1 MCLRSGRKQMVG
13 WREAGN
19 KRAVRPGGGRRRR
32 RRREKREREE
42 NTGVLN
48 SFRDT
53 SGNITNPKVVF
64 TSLCAMIPGGI
75 VKA

>member
-1 MCLRSGRKQMVG
+1 MSEKRKEINGWTKRGRNKGRSG
-13 WREAGN
+13 WRQE
-19 KRAVRPGGGRRRR
+19 
-32 RRREKREREE
+32 EKRGEIKREE
-42 NTGVLN
+42 ANTGVLN
-48 SFRDT
+48 SFTDS

>member
-1 MCLRSGRKQMVG
+1 MCPRSGRKQMVR
-13 WREAGN
+13 WREAGIE
-19 KRAVRPGGGRRRR
+19 RAVRPGDRRRRR

>member
-1 MCLRSGRKQMVG
+1 MVG

>member
-19 KRAVRPGGGRRRR
+19 KRAVRLGGGRRRR

-53 SGNITNPKVVF
+53 GGNITNPKVVF

>member
-1 MCLRSGRKQMVG
+1 MRLEIKGGQAGGRKKKG
-13 WREAGN
+13 EEA
-19 KRAVRPGGGRRRR
+19 
-32 RRREKREREE
+32 

-48 SFRDT
+48 SFTDS